1 MPLAGPGPSPHSPSP
16 MPQPRRNPRFSSL
29 GTAFAL
35 IAAGALAAA
44 PGRTAQGPTGDPST
58 AVEATGTGP
67 LEARI
72 VAEKLELRTGPD
84 GREVRLF
91 VEARRLAAGEEVHYT
106 IRVRNPGK
114 EPVADV
120 VVTKR
125 MPQGVDYVRSSAA
138 GPACDVEFS
147 SDEGATFGPE
157 QKTGAYTHLR
167 WTCRKPLAPNATA
180 LLRFRAIFR

>member
-1 MPLAGPGPSPHSPSP
+1 
-16 MPQPRRNPRFSSL
+16 
-29 GTAFAL
+29 
-35 IAAGALAAA
+35 
-44 PGRTAQGPTGDPST
+44 
-58 AVEATGTGP
+58 VEVAGTGP

-72 VAEKLELRTGPD
+72 VAEKLEVRTGPD

-91 VEARRLAAGEEVHYT
+91 VEARRLAAGEEVYYT

-114 EPVADV
+114 EPVGDV

-125 MPQGVDYVRSSAA
+125 MPQGVDYVRGSAT

-147 SDEGATFGPE
+147 SDEGASYRPE